1 MPADRGSSPPRLAT
15 FLLRG
20 RLPEELADAVA
31 GDLEEEYRT
40 RVAPVWGR
48 VFADLWF
55 WGQVARLRAGTLRR
69 ICRRLRPTRGR
80 SHPPRLG
87 CDKPSFWSRMPMRV
101 DDFKYAVRRL
111 ARSPGFTSVAVLS
124 LALGIGAN
132 TAMFSLVNAVLL
144 RHLPLKNRERLVEVY
159 TSTESNSYAYSVS
172 SYPDYKD
179 LRENNDVFSDV
190 VGTETFIARM
200 DLSGEPEVM
209 FGELISWDYFRALG
223 VPMALG
229 RSFLPEEDATPGTH
243 PVTILGHRTWRRRFG
258 GDPGVLGRTVRVD
271 GRSYTVVGVAPEAF
285 TGSMPVMVTGLY
297 LPLMM
302 RDQLGQNSELVQSGA
317 HGQTGQRGS
326 RSMFLKARLKPGV
339 TVEQAN
345 AALKAFSARL
355 AERYPDSN
363 EGRTMSALPTGD
375 VALHPLVDGMLK
387 PVAAVL
393 LGVVGL
399 VLLIACANLASFL
412 LAKAEDRRK
421 EVAVRLALGA
431 TRWAL
436 VRQLLVEAAV
446 LVVVGGSAGIVLAH
460 WTLSLL
466 MNFRPPLPVPVS
478 FSVPLDGTVLWF
490 TAGVSI
496 LAGLAFGLVPALQ
509 ATNPDVA
516 PTLKNE
522 GTGGG
527 RPRRFSLR
535 NGLVVVQVA
544 FSFVLLIGAGLFV
557 RSLQKAEQ
565 IDPGFDVGPAALVRP
580 MPQMAGY
587 DNPEKRRAF
596 YQTYEERLLAHP
608 AITAVTMADRLP
620 LDATI
625 QTRSYI
631 LPGVPSD
638 ARDGGHE
645 IDNTVVSPSY
655 FETMAVPI
663 LQGRSFRESDRGGDP
678 VVVVSEAFRNRFY
691 PGKDVV
697 GLSIESQAGER
708 LRIVGVARD
717 TKVRT
722 LGEPARPYVYQ
733 LEGGASF
740 MGMEVVVKGRGTAE
754 SLLATARQVLHEV
767 DPDMVVMEAKTMN
780 EHLALM
786 LFPPRMAAFLL
797 SVFGG
802 LALTLAA
809 IGIYGVVSYAVS
821 KRRREIGIRMSLGAS
836 ARNVVAMAVGGG
848 MRLVLVGGAV
858 GVALAAA
865 VSWVLKAYLYGIG
878 STDLATFVAI
888 PLILSGVAFVAALV
902 PARRASVVDPVRA
915 LRSE

>member
-1 MPADRGSSPPRLAT
+1 
-15 FLLRG
+15 
-20 RLPEELADAVA
+20 
-31 GDLEEEYRT
+31 
-40 RVAPVWGR
+40 
-48 VFADLWF
+48 
-55 WGQVARLRAGTLRR
+55 
-69 ICRRLRPTRGR
+69 
-80 SHPPRLG
+80 
-87 CDKPSFWSRMPMRV
+87 
-101 DDFKYAVRRL
+101 
-111 ARSPGFTSVAVLS
+111 
-124 LALGIGAN
+124 
-132 TAMFSLVNAVLL
+132 
-144 RHLPLKNRERLVEVY
+144 
-159 TSTESNSYAYSVS
+159 
-172 SYPDYKD
+172 
-179 LRENNDVFSDV
+179 V
-190 VGTETFIARM
+190 V
-200 DLSGEPEVM
+200 
-209 FGELISWDYFRALG
+209 
-223 VPMALG
+223 
-229 RSFLPEEDATPGTH
+229 
-243 PVTILGHRTWRRRFG
+243 
-258 GDPGVLGRTVRVD
+258 
-271 GRSYTVVGVAPEAF
+271 
-285 TGSMPVMVTGLY
+285 VTGLY

-302 RDQLGQNSELVQSGA
+302 RDQLGQNSQLVQSGA
-317 HGQTGQRGS
+317 HTQTGQRGT

-355 AERYPDSN
+355 AERYPASN

-375 VALHPLVDGMLK
+375 VALHPLVDRMLK

-421 EVAVRLALGA
+421 EIAVRLALGA

-436 VRQLLVEAAV
+436 VRQLLIEAVVLAV
-446 LVVVGGSAGIVLAH
+446 AGGVAGVVLAH
-460 WTLSLL
+460 WTLNLL
-466 MNFRPPLPVPVS
+466 MNFHPPLPVPVS
-478 FSVPLDGTVLWF
+478 FAVPLDHNVLGF
-490 TAGVSI
+490 TAAVS
-496 LAGLAFGLVPALQ
+496 LFAGLAFGLVPALQ

-535 NGLVVVQVA
+535 NSLVVVQVA
-544 FSFVLLIGAGLFV
+544 LSFVLLIGAGLFV
-557 RSLQKAEQ
+557 RSLQKAQQ

-580 MPQMAGY
+580 MPRMAGY
-587 DNPEKRRAF
+587 DTAEKLRAF
-596 YQTYEERLLAHP
+596 YQTYVERLLANP
-608 AITAVTMADRLP
+608 AITAVTMAERLP
-620 LDATI
+620 LDASVG
-625 QTRSYI
+625 TRDFI

-638 ARDGGHE
+638 SRSGGYE

-655 FETMAVPI
+655 FATMAVPI
-663 LQGRSFRESDRGGDP
+663 LQGRSFKESDRGGDP
-678 VVVVSEAFRNRFY
+678 VAVVSEAFRNRFY

-697 GLSIESQAGER
+697 GLSIETPAGER

-722 LGEPARPYVYQ
+722 LGESPRPFVYQ
-733 LEGGASF
+733 LDGGTSF

-836 ARNVVAMAVGGG
+836 ARAVVAAAVGSG
-848 MRLVLVGGAV
+848 MRLVLVGGVV

-865 VSWVLKAYLYGIG
+865 VTWVLKAYLYGVG

-888 PLILSGVAFVAALV
+888 PLILSGVAFVAAFV
-902 PARRASVVDPVRA
+902 PARHAAAVDPLRA